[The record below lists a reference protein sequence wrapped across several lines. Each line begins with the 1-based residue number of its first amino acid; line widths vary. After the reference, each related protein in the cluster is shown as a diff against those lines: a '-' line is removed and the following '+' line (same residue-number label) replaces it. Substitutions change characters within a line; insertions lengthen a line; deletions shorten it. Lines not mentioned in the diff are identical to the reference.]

1 MILIDNSQL
10 FFSSYFSHGHDT
22 GEVNDNLVRH
32 TLLSQYARINDRYRN
47 RFGDIVICNDADD
60 YWRKKIYPGYKQ
72 QRKEQKEK
80 NDSVDWKHLY
90 EVFDR
95 VRNEIRDNFPYK
107 SIRVNHCEA
116 DDVMYVL
123 CKHYSDT
130 EKILVVS
137 SDKDM
142 IQLMKFKNVSIYS
155 PKTDS
160 IIKAISNLDEVLFSH
175 ILRGDSSDNIPNVL
189 TSTDSFL
196 NKKERQKP
204 MTAKRIVEFSQN
216 NSLIDQNNLERNRT
230 LIDLSYIPEEHENN
244 ILKKF
249 KETVPVDRKNIF
261 DYLVSKK
268 MKLLLESVESF

>member
-10 FFSSYFSHGHDT
+10 FFSSYFSHGHAT

-32 TLLSQYARINDRYRN
+32 TLLSQYTRLNDKYRSK
-47 RFGDIVICNDADD
+47 FGDLVICNDADD
-60 YWRKKIYPGYKQ
+60 YWRKKLYPGYKQ

-90 EVFDR
+90 ETFDR
-95 VRNEIRDNFPYK
+95 VRDEIRDNLPYK
-107 SIRVNHCEA
+107 SIRVRHCEA

-123 CKHYSDT
+123 CKNFSHK

-142 IQLMKFKNVSIYS
+142 VQLMKFKNVYIYN

-160 IIKAISNLDEVLFSH
+160 IIKEVSNIDELLFSH
-175 ILRGDSSDNIPNVL
+175 ILRGDASDNIPNVL
-189 TSTDSFL
+189 TSTESFL
-196 NKKERQKP
+196 EKKERQKP
-204 MTAKRIVEFSQN
+204 MTAKRIVEFKN
-216 NSLIDQNNLERNRT
+216 NTSLIDQNNLERNKT
-230 LIDLSYIPEEHENN
+230 LIDLSYIPEEHESA

-249 KETVPVDRKNIF
+249 KETVPADRKNIF

-268 MKLLLESVESF
+268 MKLLLENVESF